1 MIDNQTPRQ
10 DDRQDGLRQD
20 GTSERSL
27 AETAR
32 LRASGALDSARETVS
47 GAGQRA
53 SDGLDEAPL
62 IALAGGLAVG
72 ALLAALLPRTD
83 AETRALAPVGKR
95 VSETA
100 KAAAASAKEAGTSRL
115 SELGLTR
122 ERGESAL
129 KSIFDGISDAAK
141 TSSQAALS
149 TARTKD

>member
-1 MIDNQTPRQ
+1 MIDNQTPPQ
-10 DDRQDGLRQD
+10 TGRQDGPRQD

-27 AETAR
+27 AEAAR
-32 LRASGALDSARETVS
+32 LRASGALGTAKESVS

-53 SDGLDEAPL
+53 ADGVDEAPL

-72 ALLAALLPRTD
+72 ALLAALLPRTQ
-83 AETRALAPVGKR
+83 AETRALSPVGKR

-122 ERGESAL
+122 ERGETAL
-129 KSIFDGISDAAK
+129 RSIFDGITDAAK